1 MNEQSK
7 NKPFNF
13 IIGSGNK
20 LKYFSL
26 NDIKRYL
33 LGFSPLII
41 EEKTKREIDIQ
52 EENEQSTLQKKLNVK
67 FRTEIYENI
76 DLRNFIYDDVP
87 EKERVECNIKKFIE
101 ENISEIDL
109 NYEYSILTNLDSDL
123 VILIVILYKNKF
135 LDNDDIKYLTKN
147 PSKIHNYLLEKL
159 KGYNDVRN
167 VNLLNNYQY
176 NCKTMPFRFS
186 GLELTSKKIPV
197 IANPFSFY
205 NPYRNGSGYK
215 EKLNKCKG
223 SNGYLINRTQAVNS
237 DYELYFIE
245 KYWFPEWSWY
255 KDKSCTT
262 LQTCSTMGSCFIVN
276 GSPKGAVKDNKY
288 ISKLKK
294 KQIRNIPFHCDNI
307 DNYHSYE
314 NEGNET
320 KNVYSKIYL
329 NTFKDESST
338 ETILSKY
345 WLNFEHKNVIYNENL
360 YQWIYKRTDYGK
372 YENDNRSIYVAFSP
386 YVCYYSFVR
395 EILPIIALKLT
406 GIEPEFKGDEE
417 GLNYLFDK
425 TLINGAGMFY
435 FLSTINYN
443 KKPEYGELFNENE
456 PGFIVEDDSD
466 NKTNMNLSRRF
477 NNIPSSHWVNYY
489 SSILSSDD
497 ATSIIKKNVEDNKQ
511 ELFKDNTPGNKIFGS
526 YDSYISFLR
535 DRQIDKLLCSNA
547 TKYKALNS
555 GEYDDFDSEDY
566 DSKNYD
572 ISFLKK
578 SFKTIKKDITFD
590 LYIEKDENQQ
600 QKYFISFDKIPD
612 IFENERIKKYF
623 KENFINYENLIAEK
637 DQQDTINLIE
647 SYLDNEIMSKES
659 LDGIYNT
666 EKIKLYAEILYLK
679 GYIKYLFND
688 EELGSFEKCEI
699 SKNDYYLLY
708 PIYVTKVQYRIYHSL
723 LHMFFNINSTY
734 SFDNLFKYLSKKN
747 IDVDYLNTRVA
758 ILKQSIVDANKHKY
772 VDIYGLDREFEQAND
787 MATPQYRYILEK
799 VSSKRYTEM
808 FSEKEYDIYEEE

>member
-167 VNLLNNYQY
+167 VNLLNNYQF

-186 GLELTSKKIPV
+186 GLELTSEKIPI

-205 NPYRNGSGYK
+205 NPYRNGSYK
-215 EKLNKCKG
+215 EILNKCEG
-223 SNGYLINRTQAVNS
+223 NGYLLNTFRATNS
-237 DYELYFIE
+237 EYEKYYSDH
-245 KYWFPEWSWY
+245 YWFPEWSWY
-255 KDKSCTT
+255 KNKSCTT

-276 GSPKGAVKDNKY
+276 GSPKGAVEKNKY
-288 ISKLKK
+288 VSKLNK

-307 DNYHSYE
+307 NHYHSYE
-314 NEGNET
+314 EEGSEI
-320 KNVYSKIYL
+320 KNVYSKFYL
-329 NTFKDESST
+329 NEFEDNGVT
-338 ETILSKY
+338 EAVLSKY
-345 WLNFEHKNVIYNENL
+345 WLEFKHNNVINRENL

-386 YVCYYSFVR
+386 YICYYSFVR

-406 GIEPEFKGDEE
+406 SLEPEFKGDEE

-456 PGFIVEDDSD
+456 PGFIVEDNSD

-477 NNIPSSHWVNYY
+477 NNDISSSNWMNNYSNLAY
-489 SSILSSDD
+489 DD
-497 ATSIIKKNVEDNKQ
+497 AISIIKKTTDNKETQ
-511 ELFKDNTPGNKIFGS
+511 LFKDNTPGNKIFDS
-526 YDSYISFLR
+526 YSSYISFLR
-535 DRQIDKLLCSNA
+535 NYQIDRLLCSSA
-547 TKYKALNS
+547 T
-555 GEYDDFDSEDY
+555 EYTLWNTDDFIKSY
-566 DSKNYD
+566 NYD
-572 ISFLKK
+572 ITFLKS
-578 SFKTIKKDITFD
+578 SFKAIKKNITFD
-590 LYIEKDENQQ
+590 LYTEKDGNQQ

-623 KENFINYENLIAEK
+623 KENFNDYDNLIVEK
-637 DQQDTINLIE
+637 NQQDIISLIE

-659 LDGIYNT
+659 LDNIDRM

-699 SKNDYYLLY
+699 SENDYYLLY

-723 LHMFFNINSTY
+723 LHMFFNMNSTY

-747 IDVDYLNTRVA
+747 IDIDYLNTRVA
-758 ILKQSIVDANKHKY
+758 ILKQSVIDANKHKY
-772 VDIYGLDREFEQAND
+772 VDIYCLDREFEQAND
-787 MATPQYRYILEK
+787 MATPQYRYTLEK
-799 VSSKRYTEM
+799 VYGKKYTEM
-808 FSEKEYDIYEEE
+808 FSEKEYDIYAEE